1 MRLHDLEDEEVVF
14 ADQPV
19 VVQAAFE
26 ARVAFGDQR
35 RADALGLLRREPEM
49 FELVDLGARGV
60 ADPDDDVREL
70 GRRQVDHAFPA
81 LADHLEA
88 VVGAR
93 NDASDEGRRE
103 FHDRVPAHGHDV
115 PPSVVRRRHQHDGT
129 GLQITADL
137 RRREVGLPGLRRHF
151 PESLAISVI

>member
-88 VVGAR
+88 VVRRAPKIS
-93 NDASDEGRRE
+93 AST
-103 FHDRVPAHGHDV
+103 F
-115 PPSVVRRRHQHDGT
+115 S
-129 GLQITADL
+129 
-137 RRREVGLPGLRRHF
+137 
-151 PESLAISVI
+151 AISRILVGEDPLNLIQ